1 MAGLRGAD
9 THAQTSGQVHAVGS
23 PVTVADS
30 RDGVG
35 ATPASSSVQA
45 SQGDRNKNGQIKA
58 RASAQVG
65 RLKVIYSAL
74 GGTVGPSSND
84 SAGARASSSDLLRI
98 DAGIN
103 LAGQT
108 GTVAAQIY
116 HYGFSSGKFD
126 ATGYQANAEWSWF
139 VNLAATGAAT
149 VSGCGGWNNCLFY
162 DAARNTTRD
171 VPRDSLISSDA
182 ARQRR
187 APRRRSTDRYGSYAF
202 PPGSGSG
209 S

>member
-1 MAGLRGAD
+1 MPPHHQPQFLSGRAGTDRRIASDLQGWLAVAVLLWPACAGAD

-45 SQGDRNKNGQIKA
+45 SQGDGNTRGQIKA

-65 RLKVIYSAL
+65 RLEVISSAL

-103 LAGQT
+103 LAG
-108 GTVAAQIY
+108 
-116 HYGFSSGKFD
+116 
-126 ATGYQANAEWSWF
+126 
-139 VNLAATGAAT
+139 
-149 VSGCGGWNNCLFY
+149 
-162 DAARNTTRD
+162 
-171 VPRDSLISSDA
+171 
-182 ARQRR
+182 
-187 APRRRSTDRYGSYAF
+187 
-202 PPGSGSG
+202 
-209 S
+209 